1 MGIVHDITINL
12 GKRIRHLR
20 QQQHMS
26 QEELGFKA
34 GISAAHLGQIERAL
48 KNPTIG
54 TVDHIAA
61 ALGVSIGEL
70 FSEED
75 VIPPKSQPTIAKIE
89 AQLVGMSE
97 DEQRI
102 VLRVIRAM
110 KEFQRSDDK

>member
-1 MGIVHDITINL
+1 MHDITIYL
-12 GKRIRHLR
+12 GKRIRELR
-20 QQQHMS
+20 NQQRMS

-48 KNPTIG
+48 KNPTVE
-54 TVDHIAA
+54 TVDRIAA
-61 ALGVSIGEL
+61 ALGVSLGDL
-70 FSEED
+70 FSKET
-75 VIPPKSQPTIAKIE
+75 VSPLRSQPTIAKIE

-110 KEFQRSDDK
+110 REFQDKDCNH